1 MSNYQLTAAPLGN
14 FKWRFQKLNHVLCF
28 CHPSSIEMG
37 QTGGGLLYEAS
48 LPLLEI
54 PRSHPKDSIKGL
66 IRISENHLIMFLH
79 FYSGSPL
86 QFHYL
91 VSSSIDQTDNY
102 RKCKYVAIT
111 RSRSRYHEPS
121 TRSRKTKI
129 NIFRAPQNV

>member
-37 QTGGGLLYEAS
+37 QTGGGLLYEGIT
-48 LPLLEI
+48 LQVI

-66 IRISENHLIMFLH
+66 IRILENYLIMFLH
-79 FYSGSPL
+79 FYSDSPL

-111 RSRSRYHEPS
+111 QNRSRY
-121 TRSRKTKI
+121 
-129 NIFRAPQNV
+129 RAPLNTRTRTFKTF

>member
-1 MSNYQLTAAPLGN
+1 
-14 FKWRFQKLNHVLCF
+14 
-28 CHPSSIEMG
+28 MG
-37 QTGGGLLYEAS
+37 RTGGGLLYEGIT
-48 LPLLEI
+48 LQVI

-111 RSRSRYHEPS
+111 RSRSRYHDPLARNRKLKLTFES
-121 TRSRKTKI
+121 SRM
-129 NIFRAPQNV
+129 FCDRCES